1 MIGFL
6 IILIGFDFALK
17 PKVNVRFNQK
27 WQSEEKTYEFSLK
40 NIEFE
45 NFFQANTQIKLFFER
60 VFDDFISPIK
70 KNNLVRVM
78 MNHDS
83 FTKAINTPFM
93 KRKEMS
99 AGMFLEYFSGSF
111 QSRTSTTDRDRQKS
125 HTFSLAVI
133 TLPKYI
139 VKGGN
144 NPRKRGRPCLNK
156 EKNKRICKEKQ
167 EIISMNDFVEASR
180 YVINIHNDDKFCLL
194 RAFFIGKAFS
204 DKDKNAKNLNRNNNK
219 KINQLVA
226 DLSKELNIPNQF
238 LDLRYCKI
246 LEDYFKIYQ
255 ITVYETVEN
264 DSVILYPLKER
275 LNELKNRKFTNFI
288 RIVFV
293 NNNHYNLILSPNS
306 YFGNSYF
313 CEICR
318 FKYSNLHENNCPH
331 VCKSCRR
338 ADYKCDK
345 IFSKKC
351 KNCEVIIKNDYCQ
364 NLHNSSICKSLF
376 KCTDCGFSK
385 SRRGGH
391 VCKENQK
398 WCPNCNLAVDNKH
411 KCFIKK
417 ETFKKQ
423 KKVNGKIFFD
433 IESFENEL
441 GYHEANL
448 IMAKRFCKTCESNKP
463 LLCELCK
470 IKYEF
475 NDIKLFVRWI
485 LKKENKD
492 FIFIS
497 HNGKS
502 FDNYFIMR
510 HLQKNKMAKESN
522 LTAVTDGQ
530 KILTFKFRS
539 RIFKDSSLFIARPLE
554 SFTKTFGL
562 GEIKKGY
569 FPHAF
574 NRKENFNYKGLYP
587 STDFYK
593 PEYFSNSKKSA
604 FEKWH
609 EESKNLEF
617 DFQKELR
624 EYCWS
629 DVSLLSE
636 GCIKFSEINK
646 EASKINDLDEGI
658 DPLESNLTISSFC
671 NKLFKKKYMKK
682 DSIAW
687 VPANGYDPKQK
698 TSLEAINWLKYISEK
713 ENIYIQHSRNGG
725 EKKVGKYLLDGYAEK
740 AKKIFEYQG

>member
-1 MIGFL
+1 
-6 IILIGFDFALK
+6 
-17 PKVNVRFNQK
+17 
-27 WQSEEKTYEFSLK
+27 LK

-93 KRKEMS
+93 KRKELS

-139 VKGGN
+139 IKGGN
-144 NPRKRGRPCLNK
+144 NSRKRGRPCLNVGI
-156 EKNKRICKEKQ
+156 NKRICKEKQ

-180 YVINIHNDDKFCLL
+180 YVKNIYNDDNFRLL
-194 RAFFIGKAFS
+194 QAFFIGKAFS
-204 DKDKNAKNLNRNNNK
+204 DKNKNLNRNNNRK
-219 KINQLVA
+219 LNQLVTE
-226 DLSKELNIPNQF
+226 LSNELNIPNRY

-246 LEDYFKIYQ
+246 LDYFKIYQ
-255 ITVYETVEN
+255 ITVYDTVEN

-275 LNELKNRKFTNFI
+275 LNELKNRNFTNFI

-293 NNNHYNLILSPNS
+293 NNNHYNIILSPNS

-318 FKYSNLHENNCPH
+318 FSCSHLHENNCPH

-345 IFSKKC
+345 IFNKKC
-351 KNCEVIIKNDYCQ
+351 KNCEVFIKNDYCQ

-398 WCPNCNLAVDNKH
+398 WCPNCNLAVDNND

-448 IMAKRFCKTCESNKP
+448 IMAKRFCKT
-463 LLCELCK
+463 
-470 IKYEF
+470 Y
-475 NDIKLFVRWI
+475 
-485 LKKENKD
+485 
-492 FIFIS
+492 
-497 HNGKS
+497 
-502 FDNYFIMR
+502 NYFIMR
-510 HLQKNKMAKESN
+510 YLQKNKMAKESN

-569 FPHAF
+569 FLMLSI
-574 NRKENFNYKGLYP
+574 E
-587 STDFYK
+587 
-593 PEYFSNSKKSA
+593 
-604 FEKWH
+604 EKILIIKDYILLLIFINQNIFQIQ
-609 EESKNLEF
+609 KN
-617 DFQKELR
+617 
-624 EYCWS
+624 
-629 DVSLLSE
+629 
-636 GCIKFSEINK
+636 
-646 EASKINDLDEGI
+646 
-658 DPLESNLTISSFC
+658 
-671 NKLFKKKYMKK
+671 
-682 DSIAW
+682 
-687 VPANGYDPKQK
+687 
-698 TSLEAINWLKYISEK
+698 
-713 ENIYIQHSRNGG
+713 
-725 EKKVGKYLLDGYAEK
+725 
-740 AKKIFEYQG
+740 